1 MRLYWTINVRGG
13 LKMGSVVISYKIFPI
28 DITVDFEDL
37 KKKIETAL
45 PEFASIYG
53 YGEEPVA
60 FGLNALI
67 AHIKLPED
75 KSGLLDEL
83 EKKLEGIKEISQ
95 IQSVMV
101 RRTSR

>member
-1 MRLYWTINVRGG
+1 
-13 LKMGSVVISYKIFPI
+13 MGSIVIAYKIFPT

-37 KKKIETAL
+37 KKKIEAAL
-45 PEFASIYG
+45 PEYASIYG
-53 YGEEPVA
+53 YGVEPIA

-67 AHIKLPED
+67 TQIKFPED

-83 EKKLEGIKEISQ
+83 ERKLEAITEISQ
-95 IQSVMV
+95 IQTIAV